1 MKKQNYLMAAAGLV
15 LCSAAH
21 AAPAPS
27 NVGAYY
33 VDRDFD
39 SLDMD
44 GFGVSGL
51 LQVPGGLIVPLEY
64 NSTSHSEDGFDFDVD
79 EVRAGAGFSFKAS
92 PTVDVRAFAQYVR
105 YNFSFDFLGEKSE
118 SDADGVGGFIGLSGK
133 ITPSVTAYGTAGY
146 LVLSS
151 EGEDFKAPEA
161 TIGINVDF
169 RGPGLFLEYRIT
181 KLDSDIEEPIDVK
194 DLRIGVRYNF

>member
-51 LQVPGGLIVPLEY
+51 LQVPGGPDCSLGIQL
-64 NSTSHSEDGFDFDVD
+64 DVAL
-79 EVRAGAGFSFKAS
+79 RGWG
-92 PTVDVRAFAQYVR
+92 
-105 YNFSFDFLGEKSE
+105 
-118 SDADGVGGFIGLSGK
+118 
-133 ITPSVTAYGTAGY
+133 ITDCP
-146 LVLSS
+146 
-151 EGEDFKAPEA
+151 
-161 TIGINVDF
+161 
-169 RGPGLFLEYRIT
+169 
-181 KLDSDIEEPIDVK
+181 
-194 DLRIGVRYNF
+194 

>member
-1 MKKQNYLMAAAGLV
+1 MKKQRYLFGAAGLL

-21 AAPAPS
+21 AAPASS

-33 VDRDFD
+33 IDRDFD

-44 GFGVSGL
+44 GFGASAL
-51 LQVPGGLIVPLEY
+51 IQVPGGLLVPLEY
-64 NSTSHSEDGFDFDVD
+64 NSTSYSESGADFDVD

-92 PTVDVRAFAQYVR
+92 PTVDVRTYAQYVR
-105 YNFSFDFLGEKSE
+105 YSLSVDFFGDTVE
-118 SDADGVGGFIGLSGK
+118 SDADGVGGFIGITGK
-133 ITPSVTAYGTAGY
+133 VTSSVTAYGTAGY

-151 EGEDFKAPEA
+151 EGEDIKAPEA

-181 KLDSDIEEPIDVK
+181 KLDSDVEEPIDVK